1 MKQFIAML
9 CLLFI
14 FLGPA
19 LAKNSKHSHKSHHK
33 DKKEHHHHDKHDD
46 DDDDDD
52 DRCEKTEFKSWDKL
66 KTSRALSY
74 VEDESSISVSS
85 TCKIKFHKDF
95 SFTTTK
101 DLRISAKKIELKK
114 DTSLIAKR
122 LLLVASKELKF
133 KKKSKLC
140 ADIIILETSK
150 LKNDSEVCSRAQVLG
165 SAVGEASAVAILE
178 VSSDSDIVPAQVSFD
193 WSKSF
198 GVFTAATVDL
208 GDGRSLTSSDKSL
221 TASYEAAGSF
231 NTSVTLSTSSGEIK
245 SNVVALEFKEPNP
258 IADFGI
264 WHIIHRGG
272 TPPEVW
278 FSPSIYP
285 IIDQAT
291 HIKEY
296 RWRFGEGTELIMP
309 FNESPSGFVSFNY
322 PSMGIYDVEVEV
334 TTEDGFSKTA
344 SLTVDLN
351 NPSVPVPKYRVSSFK
366 GAAPFNV
373 TFTGEAYDGEG
384 EAITYNWFFAD
395 SGEQF
400 FGTQF
405 QEVTHTFHSEG
416 IHYVYLET
424 RDELRGRRITYIPIY
439 VGDVPEFNGVAP
451 VAITDSSARFGEG
464 PLTVDF
470 SAIRSFDPSGSDI
483 PLSYHW
489 DFGDYRSGELN
500 QAMSANA
507 SHTFN
512 HPGSYFVN
520 LTVTNSLGLSHS
532 EFMLVSVDGPEVN
545 DIDFEVTPT
554 GNPFEFAFSA
564 HGYFLET
571 DYSMESARW
580 AFGDNTY
587 QTYEPYVVHQF

>member
-14 FLGPA
+14 FLGSA
-19 LAKNSKHSHKSHHK
+19 LAKNSKDSQKSYHK
-33 DKKEHHHHDKHDD
+33 DKKEHRHHDKHDD
-46 DDDDDD
+46 DDDDNDDDDD

-66 KTSRALSY
+66 KTSRALTY
-74 VEDESSISVSS
+74 VEDESSISVTS

-95 SFTTTK
+95 SFSTTK
-101 DLRISAKKIELKK
+101 DLSISAKKIEFKK

-122 LLLVASKELKF
+122 LLLAGSKELKF

-140 ADIIILETSK
+140 ADVIILETAK
-150 LKNDSEVCSRAQVLG
+150 LKNEGEICPQTQVLG
-165 SAVGEASAVAILE
+165 SAVGEVSAVAILE
-178 VSSDSDIVPAQVSFD
+178 VSSDSDIVPAEARFD

-198 GVFTAATVDL
+198 GVFTATTIDL
-208 GDGRSLTSSDKSL
+208 GDGRSLTSSDKSV
-221 TASYEAAGSF
+221 TASYEVAGSF
-231 NTSVTLSTSSGEIK
+231 NTSVTLSTPSGEIK
-245 SNVVALEFKEPNP
+245 SNIVALELKEPNP

-272 TPPEVW
+272 TPPEIW

-285 IIDQAT
+285 IIDQT
-291 HIKEY
+291 TQIKEY
-296 RWRFGEGTELIMP
+296 RWRFGEGTELVMP

-322 PSMGIYDVEVEV
+322 PSMGVYDVEVDV
-334 TTEDGFSKTA
+334 ITVDGFSKTA
-344 SLTVDLN
+344 ALTVDLN

-366 GAAPFNV
+366 GASPLTV
-373 TFTGEAYDGEG
+373 TFSGEAYDGPG
-384 EAITYNWFFAD
+384 ETITYNWFFAD
-395 SGEQF
+395 TGEQY
-400 FGTQF
+400 FGSQY

-424 RDELRGRRITYIPIY
+424 RDDLRGRRITYIPIY

-451 VAITDSSARFGEG
+451 VAIADSSARFGEG

-470 SAIRSFDPSGSDI
+470 SAVRSFDPSGSDI

-500 QAMSANA
+500 QVMSANA
-507 SHTFN
+507 SHSFN
-512 HPGSYFVN
+512 QPGSYFVN

-532 EFMLVSVDGPEVN
+532 EFLLVSVDGPEVN

-554 GNPFEFAFSA
+554 GNLNEFALVLTATF
-564 HGYFLET
+564 
-571 DYSMESARW
+571 
-580 AFGDNTY
+580 
-587 QTYEPYVVHQF
+587 